1 MMTMAMGKVLLRR
14 FSRFAVLL
22 GAASL
27 IYFAVPLESQTPS
40 RKQRAKQRLERA
52 MRWPVLR
59 PVVRGTRGAVGAGT
73 PMATEAAMRIFHA
86 DGNAVDAGIAS
97 LFAAAVSEFSH
108 FGFGGEAPILIR
120 TKDGKIHCIPG
131 LGPAPKLM
139 TREYFQSHR
148 LEPINQQE
156 ARRRGRN
163 NGLIPSYGLLPA
175 LVPGMVD
182 GGLVALKSFGTK
194 HFHEVIQPAI
204 ELADGL
210 PIDQT
215 RVRSIARASKFLRQ
229 FPTSRKVF
237 LAGGKL
243 PGRGDIFRQP
253 DLAKTLRSMAAV
265 EKRALK
271 KGANRKA
278 AIDAVRDFFYR
289 GEIARK
295 IGQFVEENGGLL
307 RYEDLAAYRTAVEEP
322 LKTNYRG
329 FEVYKAGFWT
339 QGAVMVEALNI
350 LEGYDLKQMGWNS
363 GDYIHA
369 LVESLKLAYADRDTY
384 YADPEFS
391 AIPPQLTSKVYAVK
405 RRESIDV
412 NNASIEFRPGEFG
425 AGDPPHPSTYVGQL
439 RPLTD
444 ALMSKDTTSINLI
457 DKDGIMFSATPSGAW
472 MPSVIAG
479 DTGIP
484 LTQRAQSFVMIE
496 NHPNV
501 VAPGKRPRITLSPT
515 IVTRAGHPYMALS
528 TPGGDQQDQAL
539 LQVLLAALEFG
550 MNPQEAVEAAR
561 FQTKHMV
568 ASFDDHAIERNVL
581 LLDERIPQGTIQ
593 QLELMGHKVERR
605 SRWGSGSA
613 PTAVKMKP
621 DGVIEAGADPYAFR
635 YADGW

>member
-1 MMTMAMGKVLLRR
+1 MMTVAMRKVLRR
-14 FSRFAVLL
+14 RYSVFAALL
-22 GAASL
+22 CAASVL
-27 IYFAVPLESQTPS
+27 YLAAPLESQSPS
-40 RKQRAKQRLERA
+40 RERRAKQRRERA
-52 MRWPVLR
+52 MRWPVMR

-73 PMATEAAMRIFHA
+73 PMATEAAMRAFHA
-86 DGNAVDAGIAS
+86 GGNAVDAGIAS
-97 LFAAAVSEFSH
+97 LFAGAVSEFSH

-120 TKDGKIHCIPG
+120 TKDGKVHCIPG

-139 TREYFQSHR
+139 TREYFQRRR
-148 LEPINQQE
+148 LQPENEQE
-156 ARRRGRN
+156 ARRRGRST
-163 NGLIPSYGLLPA
+163 GPIPSYGLLPA

-182 GGLVALKSFGTK
+182 GGLVALKTFGTK
-194 HFHEVIQPAI
+194 HFHEIVQPAI

-210 PIDQT
+210 PIDQV
-215 RVRSIARASKFLRQ
+215 RARSIAQATRFLRR
-229 FPTSRKVF
+229 FPTSQRVF
-237 LAGGKL
+237 MPGGKL
-243 PGRGDIFRQP
+243 ARPGDIFRQP
-253 DLAKTLRSMAAV
+253 DLARTLRSMAAT
-265 EKRALK
+265 EKRALGN
-271 KGANRKA
+271 GASREA

-289 GEIARK
+289 GDVARK
-295 IGQFVEENGGLL
+295 IGQFVKENGGLL

-322 LKTNYRG
+322 LKTSYRG

-363 GDYIHA
+363 GDYIHV
-369 LVESLKLAYADRDTY
+369 LVESLKLSYADRDTY

-391 AIPPQLTSKVYAVK
+391 DVPPQLVSKVYAAK
-405 RRESIDV
+405 RRQIIDM
-412 NNASIEFRPGEFG
+412 NNASSEFRPGEFG
-425 AGDPPHPSTYVGQL
+425 EEPPHPSRYAGQL

-444 ALMSKDTTSINLI
+444 ALMSKDTTCINVI

-515 IVTRAGHPYMALS
+515 IVTRVGHPFMALS

-539 LQVLLAALEFG
+539 LQVLLATLEFG

-581 LLDERIPQGTIQ
+581 LLDERIPQATVQ
-593 QLELMGHKVERR
+593 QLELMGHKIERR
-605 SRWGSGSA
+605 SRWSSGSA

-621 DGVIEAGADPYAFR
+621 DAVIEAGADPYAFR
-635 YADGW
+635 YAAGW

>member
-1 MMTMAMGKVLLRR
+1 
-14 FSRFAVLL
+14 
-22 GAASL
+22 
-27 IYFAVPLESQTPS
+27 
-40 RKQRAKQRLERA
+40 
-52 MRWPVLR
+52 
-59 PVVRGTRGAVGAGT
+59 
-73 PMATEAAMRIFHA
+73 
-86 DGNAVDAGIAS
+86 
-97 LFAAAVSEFSH
+97 
-108 FGFGGEAPILIR
+108 
-120 TKDGKIHCIPG
+120 
-131 LGPAPKLM
+131 M
-139 TREYFQSHR
+139 TREYFQSRR
-148 LEPINQQE
+148 LEPSNEQE

-182 GGLVALKSFGTK
+182 AGLVALKTFGTK

-210 PIDQT
+210 PIDQV
-215 RVRSIARASKFLRQ
+215 RARSIAQARKFLRQ
-229 FPTSRKVF
+229 FPTSQKVF
-237 LAGGKL
+237 MAGGKL
-243 PGRGDIFRQP
+243 PRPGDIFRQP
-253 DLAKTLRSMAAV
+253 DLAKTLRSMAAA
-265 EKRALK
+265 EKKALQ
-271 KGANRKA
+271 KGANREA

-289 GEIARK
+289 GDIARK

-307 RYEDLAAYRTAVEEP
+307 RYEDFAAYRTAVEEP

-363 GDYIHA
+363 SGYIHA
-369 LVESLKLAYADRDTY
+369 LVESLKLSYADRDTY

-391 AIPPQLTSKVYAVK
+391 AIPEELTSKVYAAK
-405 RRESIDV
+405 RRQSIDV
-412 NNASIEFRPGEFG
+412 NNASSEFRPGEFG
-425 AGDPPHPSTYVGQL
+425 VGDPPHPSTHIGQL

-444 ALMSKDTTSINLI
+444 ALMSKDTTSINII

-496 NHPNV
+496 GHPNV
-501 VAPGKRPRITLSPT
+501 VEPGKRPRITLSPT
-515 IVTRAGHPYMALS
+515 IVTRVGHPYMALS

-539 LQVLLAALEFG
+539 LQVLLATLEFG

-581 LLDERIPQGTIQ
+581 LLDERIPQETAQ
-593 QLELMGHKVERR
+593 QLELMGAQGRTPQPLEQRFGTDR
-605 SRWGSGSA
+605 GQ
-613 PTAVKMKP
+613 
-621 DGVIEAGADPYAFR
+621 DEAGRSD
-635 YADGW
+635 

>member
-1 MMTMAMGKVLLRR
+1 MMTLAMRKVLRR
-14 FSRFAVLL
+14 RYSVFAALL
-22 GAASL
+22 CAASVL
-27 IYFAVPLESQTPS
+27 YLAAPLESQSPS
-40 RKQRAKQRLERA
+40 RERRAKQRRERA

-59 PVVRGTRGAVGAGT
+59 PVVRGKRGAVGAGT
-73 PMATEAAMRIFHA
+73 PMATEAAMRTFHSG
-86 DGNAVDAGIAS
+86 GNAVDAGIAS
-97 LFAAAVSEFSH
+97 LFAGAVSEFSH

-120 TKDGKIHCIPG
+120 TKDGKVHCIPG

-139 TREYFQSHR
+139 TREYFQRRR
-148 LEPINQQE
+148 LQPENEQE
-156 ARRRGRN
+156 ARRRGRST
-163 NGLIPSYGLLPA
+163 GPIPSYGLLPA

-182 GGLVALKSFGTK
+182 GGLVALKTFGTK
-194 HFHEVIQPAI
+194 HFHEIVQPAI

-210 PIDQT
+210 PIDQV
-215 RVRSIARASKFLRQ
+215 RARSIAQATRFLRR
-229 FPTSRKVF
+229 FPTSQRVF
-237 LAGGKL
+237 MPGGKL
-243 PGRGDIFRQP
+243 ARPGDIFRQP
-253 DLAKTLRSMAAV
+253 DLARTLRSMAAA
-265 EKRALK
+265 EKRALG
-271 KGANRKA
+271 KGASREA

-289 GEIARK
+289 GDIARK
-295 IGQFVEENGGLL
+295 IGQFVKENGGLL
-307 RYEDLAAYRTAVEEP
+307 RYDDLAAYRTAVEEP
-322 LKTNYRG
+322 LKTSYRG

-339 QGAVMVEALNI
+339 QGAVMLEALNI

-369 LVESLKLAYADRDTY
+369 LVESLKLSYADRDTY

-391 AIPPQLTSKVYAVK
+391 DVPPQLVSKVYAAK
-405 RRESIDV
+405 RRQIIDM
-412 NNASIEFRPGEFG
+412 NNASSEFRPGEFG
-425 AGDPPHPSTYVGQL
+425 EEPPHPSRYAGQL

-444 ALMSKDTTSINLI
+444 ALMSKDTTCINVI

-472 MPSVIAG
+472 MPSVIAD

-496 NHPNV
+496 DHPNV
-501 VAPGKRPRITLSPT
+501 VEPGKRPRITLSPT
-515 IVTRAGHPYMALS
+515 IVTRVGHPFMALS

-581 LLDERIPQGTIQ
+581 LLDERIPQATVQ

-605 SRWGSGSA
+605 SRWSSGSA
-613 PTAVKMKP
+613 PTAVKAKP

-635 YADGW
+635 YAAGW

>member
-1 MMTMAMGKVLLRR
+1 MTVAMGKVLLRR
-14 FSRFAVLL
+14 FSRFAALL
-22 GAASL
+22 CIGSL
-27 IYFAVPLESQTPS
+27 VYFAVPLESQSPS
-40 RKQRAKQRLERA
+40 REERAKQRRERA

-73 PMATEAAMRIFHA
+73 PMATEAAMRVFHA
-86 DGNAVDAGIAS
+86 NGNAVDAGIAS
-97 LFAAAVSEFSH
+97 LFAASVSEFSH

-120 TKDGKIHCIPG
+120 TKDGKVHCIPG

-139 TREYFQSHR
+139 TREYFQSRR
-148 LEPINQQE
+148 LEPSNEQE
-156 ARRRGRN
+156 ARRRDRN

-182 GGLVALKSFGTK
+182 AGLVALKTFGTK

-204 ELADGL
+204 ELADDL
-210 PIDQT
+210 PIDQV
-215 RVRSIARASKFLRQ
+215 RARSIAQARKFLRQ
-229 FPTSRKVF
+229 FPTSQKVF
-237 LAGGKL
+237 MAGGKL
-243 PGRGDIFRQP
+243 PRPGDIFRQP
-253 DLAKTLRSMAAV
+253 DLAKTLRSMAAA
-265 EKRALK
+265 EKKALQ
-271 KGANRKA
+271 KGANREA

-289 GEIARK
+289 GDIARK
-295 IGQFVEENGGLL
+295 IGRFVEENGGLL

-363 GDYIHA
+363 SGYIHA
-369 LVESLKLAYADRDTY
+369 LVESLKLSYADRDTY

-391 AIPPQLTSKVYAVK
+391 AIPEELTSKVYAAK
-405 RRESIDV
+405 RRQSIDV
-412 NNASIEFRPGEFG
+412 NSASSEFRPGEFG
-425 AGDPPHPSTYVGQL
+425 PGDPPHPSTHIGQL
-439 RPLTD
+439 RPLTE
-444 ALMSKDTTSINLI
+444 ALMSKDTTSVNII

-496 NHPNV
+496 GHPNV
-501 VAPGKRPRITLSPT
+501 VEPGKRPRITLSPT
-515 IVTRAGHPYMALS
+515 IVTRVGHPYMALS

-539 LQVLLAALEFG
+539 LQVLLATLEFG

-581 LLDERIPQGTIQ
+581 LLDERIPQETVQ

-605 SRWGSGSA
+605 SRWSSGSA

>member
-1 MMTMAMGKVLLRR
+1 MMTVAMRKVFRQRYSVFAALLC
-14 FSRFAVLL
+14 
-22 GAASL
+22 AASVL
-27 IYFAVPLESQTPS
+27 YLAAPLESQSPS
-40 RKQRAKQRLERA
+40 RERRAKQRRERA

-59 PVVRGTRGAVGAGT
+59 PVVRGTRGAVGAGN
-73 PMATEAAMRIFHA
+73 PMVTEAAMRAFHA
-86 DGNAVDAGIAS
+86 GGNAVDAGIAS
-97 LFAAAVSEFSH
+97 LFAGAVSEFSH

-120 TKDGKIHCIPG
+120 TKDGKVHCIPG

-139 TREYFQSHR
+139 TREYFQRRR
-148 LEPINQQE
+148 LQPENEQE
-156 ARRRGRN
+156 ARRRGRST
-163 NGLIPSYGLLPA
+163 GPIPSYGLLPA

-182 GGLVALKSFGTK
+182 GGLVALKTFGTK
-194 HFHEVIQPAI
+194 HFHEIVQPAI

-210 PIDQT
+210 PIDQV
-215 RVRSIARASKFLRQ
+215 RARSIAQATRFLRR
-229 FPTSRKVF
+229 FPSSQRVF
-237 LAGGKL
+237 MPGGKL
-243 PGRGDIFRQP
+243 ARPGDIFRQP
-253 DLAKTLRSMAAV
+253 DLARTLRSMAAA
-265 EKRALK
+265 EKRALG
-271 KGANRKA
+271 KGASREA
-278 AIDAVRDFFYR
+278 AIDTVRDFFYR
-289 GEIARK
+289 GDIARK
-295 IGQFVEENGGLL
+295 IGQFVKENGGLL
-307 RYEDLAAYRTAVEEP
+307 RYGDLAAYRAAVEEP
-322 LKTNYRG
+322 LKTSYRG

-384 YADPEFS
+384 YADPEYS
-391 AIPPQLTSKVYAVK
+391 DVPPQLVSKVYAAK
-405 RRESIDV
+405 RRQIIDM
-412 NNASIEFRPGEFG
+412 NNASSEFRPGEFG
-425 AGDPPHPSTYVGQL
+425 EEPPHPSRYAGQL

-444 ALMSKDTTSINLI
+444 ALMSKDTTCINVI

-515 IVTRAGHPYMALS
+515 IVTRVGHPFMALS

-581 LLDERIPQGTIQ
+581 LLDERIPQATVQ
-593 QLELMGHKVERR
+593 QLEIMGHKVERR
-605 SRWGSGSA
+605 SRWSSGSA
-613 PTAVKMKP
+613 PTAVKAKP

-635 YADGW
+635 YAAGW